1 MDEKLYQSLARPH
14 PGLELSY
21 SSSSEEE
28 DGTSLHHK
36 HYREAHTHTDYEPD
50 RRFTYNSHK
59 VRRKPME
66 QPQKD
71 FSDPSQTGF
80 PNFQT
85 ELHAANQEL
94 AYPGG
99 MSAGVPSDPE
109 SEGGASPDHAL
120 RLWMQEVKS
129 EHSSCLSSRANSV
142 LSLTDTEQERKSE
155 PENDLPSSPVAQF
168 SFRPLPPPP
177 PPPHAC
183 TCARP
188 APAPL
193 PEVVQRSTLPARCQ
207 PLDSGNKAGQDDN
220 GQTHNT
226 WALNSNI
233 PLETRHFL
241 FKHSS
246 GSSTI
251 FNAANQNYPL
261 TSSTVYSPPPRPLP
275 RTTLS
280 RPLFSFSKPYRCCN
294 WKCTALS
301 ASAITLTLA
310 LLLTYIIV
318 VHLLG
323 LPWHLKRVEGELYEN
338 GMSKDDQPLP
348 GADFTFTPVHL
359 PGFNTTQ
366 PDKEVIQRGRVIE
379 RGEVAVGTQLV
390 QVIPPGLFWRFH
402 ITVHHPEYMK
412 FNISLTRDALL
423 GIYGRRNIP
432 PTHTQF
438 DFVKLL
444 DGRQLIKQDSRNVKI
459 PNPPPRSLL
468 VSALQETGFV
478 EYLDVGTWYLAFYN
492 DGRKM
497 EHVVVYSTPIETIDG
512 CSTNCNGNGEC
523 VAGHCH
529 CFTGF
534 LGPDCS
540 KDSCPVLCSGNGD
553 YEKGV
558 CVCHA
563 GWKGAECEVEEGQ
576 CIDPTCSNNGECVNG
591 ICVCAP
597 SFKGDNCEQVDCV
610 DPLCSGRGVCVRGEC
625 VCSAGWGGESC
636 ETALPACKEQCS
648 GHGTYQAQ
656 TGGCVCEQG
665 WSGDDCS
672 VEVCPVPCSA
682 HSVCV
687 AGRCQ
692 CEEGWEGTTCD
703 KQACH
708 PICEEHGECRDGQC
722 VCQPGWEGEHCT
734 IAAHYLDLFDK
745 DACPGLCNGNGRC
758 TLEQSGWHCVCQSG
772 WSGPGCNVVMETE
785 CNDSKDNDSDGL
797 MDCVDPD
804 CCSQQVCVSAPLC
817 QGSPDPRD
825 IIQQSHA
832 PFETRPSRQFY
843 DRVRFLIGRDSTH
856 ILPGDLPFD
865 SSRVCVIRG
874 QVLATDGTPLVGVNV
889 TFQHNPEYGYTLSRQ
904 DGSFDLLA
912 VGGISVTLLFQRSPF
927 LSQIRSVWLPWN
939 QFMVLD
945 RVFMERAESKPPVC
959 DLKNLISPHAIVLSA
974 PLPRFAAD
982 CEERGTVLPELQ
994 AVQEE
999 VVIPATILK
1008 LSYLSSRA
1016 PGYRSLLRVVLTH
1029 SSLPP
1034 GLAKVHLSVAVQ
1046 GRQLLK
1052 SFPAAP
1058 NLIYVFSWNKTD
1070 IYGQQVT
1077 GLVQAHVSVGYE
1089 YESCL
1094 DVVLWEKRVAQL
1106 QGFELMPS
1114 NLGGW
1119 TLNHHHVL
1127 NLESGI
1133 LHKGNGENVFISQ
1146 QPLVISTVMGTGA
1159 VRTIP
1164 CPNCNGPAV
1173 EQKLFAPIALACGS
1187 DGSVYV
1193 GDFNYIRRIL
1203 PNGFAITI
1211 LELRNRDIRHSSSP
1225 AHKYY
1230 LSVDPVR
1237 ESLYL
1242 SDTSS
1247 GKLYRLKTLTEP
1259 KDLSRNVEV
1268 VAGSGEQC
1276 TPFHPNQCGDG
1287 GKATEAALS
1296 NPRGIAVD
1304 KHGFIYFVDGSTIRK
1319 IDDKGVITTI
1329 IGSNGL
1335 TSSQPISCDSRMD
1348 ISQVRLEWPTDLA
1361 VSPLDNS
1368 LYVLD
1373 NNLVLQVSESQ
1384 QVRVV
1389 AGRPIHCPM
1398 ASIEPVLLGKTA
1410 VRSVLEGAKAIAV
1423 SHQGALYIAETDDR
1437 KHSRVQEVS
1446 TNGEM
1451 VIIAG
1456 ATSECDC
1463 KIDPNCECFSGDGGY
1478 ARDAKLKSPS
1488 SLAVSPNGSLYIA
1501 DLGNMRI
1508 RRLTANHPQL
1518 SPEGLY
1524 ELTSVADQELYLFSP
1539 NGTHLFTRSL
1549 VTGDYLLNFTYTPE
1563 GHLSS
1568 IANREGTI
1576 AQLRRDANGLPLWL
1590 VAPGGQVYWLTIS
1603 NAGMLK
1609 RISALAHDLAQLS
1622 YYGNTGL
1629 LATISNENGWTT
1641 VYEYNSDG
1649 HLINVTLPTG
1659 EVSSF
1664 HGNMEKAVR
1673 VEATASNRENF
1684 IIITNHSAD
1693 NTIYTLRQAHSVS
1706 VYGVRDDGSLWVT
1719 YASGMDVTLSTEP
1732 TVSSG
1737 LLPGASSGL
1746 VHPTV
1751 GRCNITLPGEPA
1763 HSLIEWRQRREQAKG
1778 NYTAYERRLR
1788 AHNRNVLSIDY
1799 SQDSRVGKIY
1809 DDHRKFTL
1817 RVQYDD
1823 KGRPVLWSPS
1833 KYNQVR
1839 VTYSSEGLVTSI
1851 QRGNWTERRDYDN
1864 GRIITRTWANGKIWS
1879 YTFLEKS
1886 VQLLLHSQRRYTF
1899 EYDQTDCLLSVTLPS
1914 MVRHSLQTSLSVG
1927 YYRNTYTPP
1936 DSPTSSFTQDYAHDG
1951 RLLQSLYL
1959 GTGRHVIYKYSRVA
1973 RLAEILYDSTLV
1985 TFTYDEATGAV
1996 KTIHLMHEGFVCTIR
2011 YRQTGPLVSRQIYRF
2026 SEEGLVNARFDYS
2039 YNNFR
2044 VTSMQAMINE
2054 TPLPIDLYRYVDVSG
2069 RIEQFGKFSVINYD
2083 LNQVITTHAMKH
2095 TKIFNPDGQVI
2106 EVQYEILKAI
2116 AYWMT
2121 LQYDS
2126 MGRVTNCDIR
2136 IGVDN
2141 NITRYAYEY
2150 DADGQL
2156 QTVAINDRPQ
2166 WRYSYDLNGN
2176 INLLSHGNS
2185 ARLTPLRYDLRDR
2198 ITRLGEIQYRTDEDG
2213 FLRLRGNL
2221 LFDYG
2226 SNGLLLGAYDR
2237 DSGQRVWYR
2246 YDGLGRRVASRN
2258 SDGSQLQFFYA
2269 DLMEPTRVTHLY
2281 NHSSSEITSLYYDLQ
2296 GHLIAMEMS
2305 SGEEFYIACDNAGT
2319 PLAIFSSRG
2328 HVVKEIRYTPY
2339 GDVYRD
2345 SNPTFPLI
2353 FGFQG
2358 GLYDSFTRLVHLG
2371 RRDYD
2376 VVAGRWTTPN
2386 HELWAELSVNPKPFN
2401 LYAFRNNYPLGEL
2414 QDVTKFTTD
2423 ISSWLQLFGFQLHNV
2438 VPGFPKPKVENTEQ
2452 TYEMMATQIRTQT
2465 WDTSKI
2471 VLGIQCDLQ
2480 KHLKNFISLDRLPM
2494 TPANGKIGGRQGR
2507 RPIFSALSSIFGKG
2521 VKFAISDGVVATEI
2535 IGVASE
2541 DSRRVAAVLNGAI
2554 YLRGLHFTVE
2564 GRDTHYFTKSG
2575 PLEADL
2581 GVAGGGAGGGVR
2593 VLENGVNVSVS
2604 QISAMVGGE
2613 MRRFADIVLQQGA
2626 LSFNIRY
2633 GATQEEERTRVLEAA
2648 RIRAVQGAWLW
2659 EQKRVLEGES
2669 GSLPWTEKE
2678 KDELV
2683 AEGRVSGYDGFYALP
2698 VEQHPELADSS
2709 FNIHLIR
2716 HVETGRR

>member
-1 MDEKLYQSLARPH
+1 
-14 PGLELSY
+14 
-21 SSSSEEE
+21 
-28 DGTSLHHK
+28 
-36 HYREAHTHTDYEPD
+36 
-50 RRFTYNSHK
+50 
-59 VRRKPME
+59 
-66 QPQKD
+66 
-71 FSDPSQTGF
+71 
-80 PNFQT
+80 
-85 ELHAANQEL
+85 HAANQEL

-99 MSAGVPSDPE
+99 VSAGVSSDPE

-155 PENDLPSSPVAQF
+155 PENGAKLFLCICCEFEFPVAQF

-261 TSSTVYSPPPRPLP
+261 TSINPIY
-275 RTTLS
+275 LS
-280 RPLFSFSKPYRCCN
+280 IYLSYRSIYLSFCRF
-294 WKCTALS
+294 A
-301 ASAITLTLA
+301 
-310 LLLTYIIV
+310 V

-338 GMSKDDQPLP
+338 GMSKDDLPLP

-359 PGFNTTQ
+359 PGLNTTQ
-366 PDKEVIQRGRVIE
+366 PEVIQRGRVIE
-379 RGEVAVGTQLV
+379 RGELAVGTQLV

-402 ITVHHPEYMK
+402 ITVHHPEYVK

-459 PNPPPRSLL
+459 PNPPLRSLL

-492 DGRKM
+492 DGQKM
-497 EHVVVYSTPIETIDG
+497 EQVVVYSTPIETIDG

-597 SFKGDNCEQVDCV
+597 AFKGDNCEQVDCV

-636 ETALPACKEQCS
+636 ETVLPACKEQCS

-672 VEVCPVPCSA
+672 MEVCPVPCSA

-734 IAAHYLDLFDK
+734 IAQYLDLFDK

-804 CCSQQVCVSAPLC
+804 CCSQQMCVSAPLC

-832 PFETRPSRQFY
+832 PFETRPSRQFF

-874 QVLATDGTPLVGVNV
+874 QVLASDGTPLVGVNI

-912 VGGISVTLLFQRSPF
+912 VGGISVTLLFQRAPF
-927 LSQIRSVWLPWN
+927 SSQIRSVWLPWN

-945 RVFMERAESKPPVC
+945 RVFMERAESIPPVC

-982 CEERGTVLPELQ
+982 CEDRGTVVPELQ
-994 AVQEE
+994 VVQEE

-1106 QGFELMPS
+1106 QGFELTPS

-1203 PNGFAITI
+1203 PNGFAISI
-1211 LELRNRDIRHSSSP
+1211 LELSSSP

-1259 KDLSRNVEV
+1259 KDLS
-1268 VAGSGEQC
+1268 
-1276 TPFHPNQCGDG
+1276 
-1287 GKATEAALS
+1287 KATEAALS

-1410 VRSVLEGAKAIAV
+1410 VRSVLEGAKAIIV

-1437 KHSRVQEVS
+1437 KHSRLQEVS

-1463 KIDPNCECFSGDGGY
+1463 KIDPNCECFSGEIQR
-1478 ARDAKLKSPS
+1478 APK
-1488 SLAVSPNGSLYIA
+1488 
-1501 DLGNMRI
+1501 
-1508 RRLTANHPQL
+1508 
-1518 SPEGLY
+1518 
-1524 ELTSVADQELYLFSP
+1524 
-1539 NGTHLFTRSL
+1539 
-1549 VTGDYLLNFTYTPE
+1549 LLNAVIFLWVIHINVVKVLIYQKWQR
-1563 GHLSS
+1563 HLAFIIVLQKIS
-1568 IANREGTI
+1568 IYN
-1576 AQLRRDANGLPLWL
+1576 
-1590 VAPGGQVYWLTIS
+1590 
-1603 NAGMLK
+1603 K

-1788 AHNRNVLSIDY
+1788 VIHRHTRTKHQNNR
-1799 SQDSRVGKIY
+1799 K
-1809 DDHRKFTL
+1809 
-1817 RVQYDD
+1817 
-1823 KGRPVLWSPS
+1823 PV
-1833 KYNQVR
+1833 KYWV
-1839 VTYSSEGLVTSI
+1839 VCTSECPAIRL
-1851 QRGNWTERRDYDN
+1851 N

-1927 YYRNTYTPP
+1927 YYRNTYTTP

-2246 YDGLGRRVASRN
+2246 YDGLGRRVASRH

-2269 DLMEPTRVTHLY
+2269 DLTEPTRVTHLY

-2319 PLAIFSSRG
+2319 PLVIFSSRG

-2345 SNPTFPLI
+2345 SNPTFPFV

-2423 ISSWLQLFGFQLHNV
+2423 ISSWLKLFGFQLHNV

-2521 VKFAISDGVVATEI
+2521 VKFAIRDGVVATEI

-2633 GATQEEERTRVLEAA
+2633 GATPEEERTRVLEAA

-2659 EQKRVLEGES
+2659 EQKRVLEGEG

-2698 VEQHPELADSS
+2698 VEQHPELADSP

>member
-59 VRRKPME
+59 VRRKPLE

-80 PNFQT
+80 PDFQT

-94 AYPGG
+94 AYPRG

-310 LLLTYIIV
+310 LLLTYII
-318 VHLLG
+318 
-323 LPWHLKRVEGELYEN
+323 
-338 GMSKDDQPLP
+338 
-348 GADFTFTPVHL
+348 
-359 PGFNTTQ
+359 
-366 PDKEVIQRGRVIE
+366 DKEVIQRGRVIE

-390 QVIPPGLFWRFH
+390 QAIPPGLFWRFH
-402 ITVHHPEYMK
+402 ITVHHPEYVK

-459 PNPPPRSLL
+459 PNPPLRSLL

-497 EHVVVYSTPIETIDG
+497 EQVVVYSTPIETIDG

-597 SFKGDNCEQVDCV
+597 AFKGDNCEQ
-610 DPLCSGRGVCVRGEC
+610 
-625 VCSAGWGGESC
+625 
-636 ETALPACKEQCS
+636 
-648 GHGTYQAQ
+648 
-656 TGGCVCEQG
+656 
-665 WSGDDCS
+665 
-672 VEVCPVPCSA
+672 
-682 HSVCV
+682 
-687 AGRCQ
+687 
-692 CEEGWEGTTCD
+692 
-703 KQACH
+703 
-708 PICEEHGECRDGQC
+708 
-722 VCQPGWEGEHCT
+722 
-734 IAAHYLDLFDK
+734 AAHYLDLFDK

-785 CNDSKDNDSDGL
+785 CNDSKDNDSAG
-797 MDCVDPD
+797 V
-804 CCSQQVCVSAPLC
+804 VSAPLC
-817 QGSPDPRD
+817 QASLDPRD

-832 PFETRPSRQFY
+832 PFETRPSRQFF

-874 QVLATDGTPLVGVNV
+874 QVLASDGTPLVGVNV

-912 VGGISVTLLFQRSPF
+912 VGGISVTLLFQRAPF

-974 PLPRFAAD
+974 PLPRFAAA
-982 CEERGTVLPELQ
+982 CEDRGTVVPELQ

-1203 PNGFAITI
+1203 PNGFAISI
-1211 LELRNRDIRHSSSP
+1211 LELSSSP

-1237 ESLYL
+1237 ELLYL

-1247 GKLYRLKTLTEP
+1247 GKLYRLKTLT
-1259 KDLSRNVEV
+1259 KDLSRNMEV
-1268 VAGSGEQC
+1268 VAGSGSMHTLHQ
-1276 TPFHPNQCGDG
+1276 
-1287 GKATEAALS
+1287 
-1296 NPRGIAVD
+1296 PR
-1304 KHGFIYFVDGSTIRK
+1304 R
-1319 IDDKGVITTI
+1319 
-1329 IGSNGL
+1329 
-1335 TSSQPISCDSRMD
+1335 
-1348 ISQVRLEWPTDLA
+1348 
-1361 VSPLDNS
+1361 
-1368 LYVLD
+1368 
-1373 NNLVLQVSESQ
+1373 
-1384 QVRVV
+1384 
-1389 AGRPIHCPM
+1389 
-1398 ASIEPVLLGKTA
+1398 
-1410 VRSVLEGAKAIAV
+1410 
-1423 SHQGALYIAETDDR
+1423 
-1437 KHSRVQEVS
+1437 
-1446 TNGEM
+1446 
-1451 VIIAG
+1451 
-1456 ATSECDC
+1456 
-1463 KIDPNCECFSGDGGY
+1463 
-1478 ARDAKLKSPS
+1478 
-1488 SLAVSPNGSLYIA
+1488 
-1501 DLGNMRI
+1501 
-1508 RRLTANHPQL
+1508 
-1518 SPEGLY
+1518 
-1524 ELTSVADQELYLFSP
+1524 
-1539 NGTHLFTRSL
+1539 
-1549 VTGDYLLNFTYTPE
+1549 
-1563 GHLSS
+1563 
-1568 IANREGTI
+1568 
-1576 AQLRRDANGLPLWL
+1576 
-1590 VAPGGQVYWLTIS
+1590 
-1603 NAGMLK
+1603 
-1609 RISALAHDLAQLS
+1609 
-1622 YYGNTGL
+1622 
-1629 LATISNENGWTT
+1629 
-1641 VYEYNSDG
+1641 
-1649 HLINVTLPTG
+1649 
-1659 EVSSF
+1659 
-1664 HGNMEKAVR
+1664 
-1673 VEATASNRENF
+1673 
-1684 IIITNHSAD
+1684 
-1693 NTIYTLRQAHSVS
+1693 
-1706 VYGVRDDGSLWVT
+1706 
-1719 YASGMDVTLSTEP
+1719 
-1732 TVSSG
+1732 
-1737 LLPGASSGL
+1737 
-1746 VHPTV
+1746 
-1751 GRCNITLPGEPA
+1751 
-1763 HSLIEWRQRREQAKG
+1763 WRQ
-1778 NYTAYERRLR
+1778 
-1788 AHNRNVLSIDY
+1788 
-1799 SQDSRVGKIY
+1799 
-1809 DDHRKFTL
+1809 
-1817 RVQYDD
+1817 
-1823 KGRPVLWSPS
+1823 
-1833 KYNQVR
+1833 
-1839 VTYSSEGLVTSI
+1839 
-1851 QRGNWTERRDYDN
+1851 
-1864 GRIITRTWANGKIWS
+1864 
-1879 YTFLEKS
+1879 
-1886 VQLLLHSQRRYTF
+1886 
-1899 EYDQTDCLLSVTLPS
+1899 
-1914 MVRHSLQTSLSVG
+1914 
-1927 YYRNTYTPP
+1927 
-1936 DSPTSSFTQDYAHDG
+1936 
-1951 RLLQSLYL
+1951 
-1959 GTGRHVIYKYSRVA
+1959 
-1973 RLAEILYDSTLV
+1973 
-1985 TFTYDEATGAV
+1985 
-1996 KTIHLMHEGFVCTIR
+1996 
-2011 YRQTGPLVSRQIYRF
+2011 
-2026 SEEGLVNARFDYS
+2026 
-2039 YNNFR
+2039 
-2044 VTSMQAMINE
+2044 
-2054 TPLPIDLYRYVDVSG
+2054 
-2069 RIEQFGKFSVINYD
+2069 
-2083 LNQVITTHAMKH
+2083 
-2095 TKIFNPDGQVI
+2095 
-2106 EVQYEILKAI
+2106 
-2116 AYWMT
+2116 
-2121 LQYDS
+2121 
-2126 MGRVTNCDIR
+2126 
-2136 IGVDN
+2136 
-2141 NITRYAYEY
+2141 
-2150 DADGQL
+2150 
-2156 QTVAINDRPQ
+2156 
-2166 WRYSYDLNGN
+2166 
-2176 INLLSHGNS
+2176 
-2185 ARLTPLRYDLRDR
+2185 
-2198 ITRLGEIQYRTDEDG
+2198 
-2213 FLRLRGNL
+2213 
-2221 LFDYG
+2221 
-2226 SNGLLLGAYDR
+2226 
-2237 DSGQRVWYR
+2237 
-2246 YDGLGRRVASRN
+2246 
-2258 SDGSQLQFFYA
+2258 
-2269 DLMEPTRVTHLY
+2269 
-2281 NHSSSEITSLYYDLQ
+2281 
-2296 GHLIAMEMS
+2296 GH
-2305 SGEEFYIACDNAGT
+2305 
-2319 PLAIFSSRG
+2319 
-2328 HVVKEIRYTPY
+2328 
-2339 GDVYRD
+2339 
-2345 SNPTFPLI
+2345 
-2353 FGFQG
+2353 
-2358 GLYDSFTRLVHLG
+2358 
-2371 RRDYD
+2371 
-2376 VVAGRWTTPN
+2376 
-2386 HELWAELSVNPKPFN
+2386 
-2401 LYAFRNNYPLGEL
+2401 
-2414 QDVTKFTTD
+2414 
-2423 ISSWLQLFGFQLHNV
+2423 
-2438 VPGFPKPKVENTEQ
+2438 
-2452 TYEMMATQIRTQT
+2452 
-2465 WDTSKI
+2465 
-2471 VLGIQCDLQ
+2471 
-2480 KHLKNFISLDRLPM
+2480 
-2494 TPANGKIGGRQGR
+2494 
-2507 RPIFSALSSIFGKG
+2507 
-2521 VKFAISDGVVATEI
+2521 
-2535 IGVASE
+2535 
-2541 DSRRVAAVLNGAI
+2541 
-2554 YLRGLHFTVE
+2554 
-2564 GRDTHYFTKSG
+2564 
-2575 PLEADL
+2575 
-2581 GVAGGGAGGGVR
+2581 
-2593 VLENGVNVSVS
+2593 
-2604 QISAMVGGE
+2604 
-2613 MRRFADIVLQQGA
+2613 
-2626 LSFNIRY
+2626 
-2633 GATQEEERTRVLEAA
+2633 
-2648 RIRAVQGAWLW
+2648 
-2659 EQKRVLEGES
+2659 
-2669 GSLPWTEKE
+2669 
-2678 KDELV
+2678 
-2683 AEGRVSGYDGFYALP
+2683 
-2698 VEQHPELADSS
+2698 
-2709 FNIHLIR
+2709 
-2716 HVETGRR
+2716 

>member
-1 MDEKLYQSLARPH
+1 MRLK
-14 PGLELSY
+14 
-21 SSSSEEE
+21 
-28 DGTSLHHK
+28 HK
-36 HYREAHTHTDYEPD
+36 GRA
-50 RRFTYNSHK
+50 
-59 VRRKPME
+59 KPS
-66 QPQKD
+66 KYD
-71 FSDPSQTGF
+71 ATG
-80 PNFQT
+80 
-85 ELHAANQEL
+85 
-94 AYPGG
+94 
-99 MSAGVPSDPE
+99 
-109 SEGGASPDHAL
+109 
-120 RLWMQEVKS
+120 
-129 EHSSCLSSRANSV
+129 
-142 LSLTDTEQERKSE
+142 
-155 PENDLPSSPVAQF
+155 
-168 SFRPLPPPP
+168 
-177 PPPHAC
+177 
-183 TCARP
+183 
-188 APAPL
+188 
-193 PEVVQRSTLPARCQ
+193 
-207 PLDSGNKAGQDDN
+207 
-220 GQTHNT
+220 
-226 WALNSNI
+226 
-233 PLETRHFL
+233 RHFL

-246 GSSTI
+246 GSSAI

-338 GMSKDDQPLP
+338 
-348 GADFTFTPVHL
+348 
-359 PGFNTTQ
+359 
-366 PDKEVIQRGRVIE
+366 DKEVIQRGRVIE

-390 QVIPPGLFWRFH
+390 QAIPPGLFWRFH
-402 ITVHHPEYMK
+402 ITVHHPEYVK

-497 EHVVVYSTPIETIDG
+497 EQVVVYSTPIETIDG

-597 SFKGDNCEQVDCV
+597 AFKGDNCEQVDCV

-625 VCSAGWGGESC
+625 VCSAGWG
-636 ETALPACKEQCS
+636 
-648 GHGTYQAQ
+648 
-656 TGGCVCEQG
+656 
-665 WSGDDCS
+665 
-672 VEVCPVPCSA
+672 EVCPVPCSA

-734 IAAHYLDLFDK
+734 I

-785 CNDSKDNDSDGL
+785 CNDSKDNDNDGL

-832 PFETRPSRQFY
+832 PFETRPSRQFFE
-843 DRVRFLIGRDSTH
+843 RVRFLIGRDSTH

-874 QVLATDGTPLVGVNV
+874 QVLASDGTPLVGVNV

-912 VGGISVTLLFQRSPF
+912 VGGISVTLLFQRAPF

-982 CEERGTVLPELQ
+982 CEDRGTVVPELQ

-999 VVIPATILK
+999 VVIPATVLK

-1029 SSLPP
+1029 STLPP

-1077 GLVQAHVSVGYE
+1077 GLVQAH
-1089 YESCL
+1089 
-1094 DVVLWEKRVAQL
+1094 
-1106 QGFELMPS
+1106 
-1114 NLGGW
+1114 
-1119 TLNHHHVL
+1119 
-1127 NLESGI
+1127 GI

-1159 VRTIP
+1159 VRAIP
-1164 CPNCNGPAV
+1164 CPNCNGPAA

-1211 LELRNRDIRHSSSP
+1211 LELSSSP

-1230 LSVDPVR
+1230 LSMDPAR

-1296 NPRGIAVD
+1296 NPRGILMEQPLSNSSGILPYNMCPRCIAVD

-1423 SHQGALYIAETDDR
+1423 SHLGALYIAETDDR

-1463 KIDPNCECFSGDGGY
+1463 KIDPNCECFS
-1478 ARDAKLKSPS
+1478 
-1488 SLAVSPNGSLYIA
+1488 VS
-1501 DLGNMRI
+1501 
-1508 RRLTANHPQL
+1508 HW
-1518 SPEGLY
+1518 
-1524 ELTSVADQELYLFSP
+1524 F
-1539 NGTHLFTRSL
+1539 
-1549 VTGDYLLNFTYTPE
+1549 
-1563 GHLSS
+1563 
-1568 IANREGTI
+1568 
-1576 AQLRRDANGLPLWL
+1576 
-1590 VAPGGQVYWLTIS
+1590 
-1603 NAGMLK
+1603 
-1609 RISALAHDLAQLS
+1609 
-1622 YYGNTGL
+1622 
-1629 LATISNENGWTT
+1629 
-1641 VYEYNSDG
+1641 
-1649 HLINVTLPTG
+1649 
-1659 EVSSF
+1659 
-1664 HGNMEKAVR
+1664 
-1673 VEATASNRENF
+1673 
-1684 IIITNHSAD
+1684 
-1693 NTIYTLRQAHSVS
+1693 
-1706 VYGVRDDGSLWVT
+1706 
-1719 YASGMDVTLSTEP
+1719 
-1732 TVSSG
+1732 
-1737 LLPGASSGL
+1737 
-1746 VHPTV
+1746 
-1751 GRCNITLPGEPA
+1751 
-1763 HSLIEWRQRREQAKG
+1763 
-1778 NYTAYERRLR
+1778 
-1788 AHNRNVLSIDY
+1788 
-1799 SQDSRVGKIY
+1799 
-1809 DDHRKFTL
+1809 
-1817 RVQYDD
+1817 
-1823 KGRPVLWSPS
+1823 
-1833 KYNQVR
+1833 
-1839 VTYSSEGLVTSI
+1839 
-1851 QRGNWTERRDYDN
+1851 
-1864 GRIITRTWANGKIWS
+1864 
-1879 YTFLEKS
+1879 
-1886 VQLLLHSQRRYTF
+1886 
-1899 EYDQTDCLLSVTLPS
+1899 
-1914 MVRHSLQTSLSVG
+1914 
-1927 YYRNTYTPP
+1927 
-1936 DSPTSSFTQDYAHDG
+1936 
-1951 RLLQSLYL
+1951 
-1959 GTGRHVIYKYSRVA
+1959 
-1973 RLAEILYDSTLV
+1973 
-1985 TFTYDEATGAV
+1985 
-1996 KTIHLMHEGFVCTIR
+1996 
-2011 YRQTGPLVSRQIYRF
+2011 
-2026 SEEGLVNARFDYS
+2026 
-2039 YNNFR
+2039 
-2044 VTSMQAMINE
+2044 
-2054 TPLPIDLYRYVDVSG
+2054 
-2069 RIEQFGKFSVINYD
+2069 
-2083 LNQVITTHAMKH
+2083 
-2095 TKIFNPDGQVI
+2095 
-2106 EVQYEILKAI
+2106 
-2116 AYWMT
+2116 
-2121 LQYDS
+2121 
-2126 MGRVTNCDIR
+2126 
-2136 IGVDN
+2136 
-2141 NITRYAYEY
+2141 
-2150 DADGQL
+2150 
-2156 QTVAINDRPQ
+2156 
-2166 WRYSYDLNGN
+2166 
-2176 INLLSHGNS
+2176 
-2185 ARLTPLRYDLRDR
+2185 
-2198 ITRLGEIQYRTDEDG
+2198 
-2213 FLRLRGNL
+2213 
-2221 LFDYG
+2221 
-2226 SNGLLLGAYDR
+2226 
-2237 DSGQRVWYR
+2237 
-2246 YDGLGRRVASRN
+2246 
-2258 SDGSQLQFFYA
+2258 
-2269 DLMEPTRVTHLY
+2269 
-2281 NHSSSEITSLYYDLQ
+2281 
-2296 GHLIAMEMS
+2296 
-2305 SGEEFYIACDNAGT
+2305 
-2319 PLAIFSSRG
+2319 
-2328 HVVKEIRYTPY
+2328 
-2339 GDVYRD
+2339 
-2345 SNPTFPLI
+2345 
-2353 FGFQG
+2353 
-2358 GLYDSFTRLVHLG
+2358 
-2371 RRDYD
+2371 
-2376 VVAGRWTTPN
+2376 
-2386 HELWAELSVNPKPFN
+2386 
-2401 LYAFRNNYPLGEL
+2401 
-2414 QDVTKFTTD
+2414 
-2423 ISSWLQLFGFQLHNV
+2423 
-2438 VPGFPKPKVENTEQ
+2438 
-2452 TYEMMATQIRTQT
+2452 
-2465 WDTSKI
+2465 
-2471 VLGIQCDLQ
+2471 
-2480 KHLKNFISLDRLPM
+2480 
-2494 TPANGKIGGRQGR
+2494 
-2507 RPIFSALSSIFGKG
+2507 
-2521 VKFAISDGVVATEI
+2521 
-2535 IGVASE
+2535 
-2541 DSRRVAAVLNGAI
+2541 
-2554 YLRGLHFTVE
+2554 
-2564 GRDTHYFTKSG
+2564 
-2575 PLEADL
+2575 
-2581 GVAGGGAGGGVR
+2581 
-2593 VLENGVNVSVS
+2593 
-2604 QISAMVGGE
+2604 
-2613 MRRFADIVLQQGA
+2613 
-2626 LSFNIRY
+2626 
-2633 GATQEEERTRVLEAA
+2633 
-2648 RIRAVQGAWLW
+2648 
-2659 EQKRVLEGES
+2659 
-2669 GSLPWTEKE
+2669 
-2678 KDELV
+2678 
-2683 AEGRVSGYDGFYALP
+2683 
-2698 VEQHPELADSS
+2698 
-2709 FNIHLIR
+2709 
-2716 HVETGRR
+2716 